1 MKGGREALRLFKI
14 SLHLFDLCIND
25 VQRNDGR
32 LGCPGVCAYSKT
44 MGMRV

>member
-14 SLHLFDLCIND
+14 SLHLFYLCIND

-32 LGCPGVCAYSKT
+32 LDVLMFVLTPRQWG
-44 MGMRV
+44 